1 MGKYSYPS
9 VPAPTSQPTATP
21 SQAELERRGF
31 SWMPEPRNGALRS
44 DSSAPPVPALPAQP
58 QVQPQLQLQSHAQS
72 QSSPQQPQPTPHQT
86 TYVLTN
92 QTTQARYTTFPPPD
106 RQQTLSVSTFRTGT
120 PVPEYTRDGPEE
132 QHNTALLTVEPNNG
146 LNARTLQMST
156 RSMKAP
162 EVVINEPL
170 PPLPETVHLEPDSS
184 PLTPSH
190 SSPSS
195 QVPIMPNAAFLP
207 ATPLQPDFGSEQ
219 GGTWRHSLCSCA
231 DTPTCLTSIFCP
243 CVIYGKTQYRLD
255 ARSANKDPTNMLG
268 YHSVNGSCAAF
279 GLLFCGC
286 NFILA
291 AIQRTRIRRA
301 YNMSNEAGNVGT
313 DCAQALCCC
322 CCTLA
327 QDEKEMKAREGG
339 TKKDGDGVR
348 PQGYRMQVP
357 MSYTASTG

>member
-1 MGKYSYPS
+1 MSKYNYPS
-9 VPAPTSQPTATP
+9 VPAPTSQPTATT
-21 SQAELERRGF
+21 SRAELERRGF
-31 SWMPEPRNGALRS
+31 SWMPEPKNGALRS

-58 QVQPQLQLQSHAQS
+58 QAQFQIQS
-72 QSSPQQPQPTPHQT
+72 QPPLQQSPPIAQQT

-132 QHNTALLTVEPNNG
+132 HQTTTLLTESNSG
-146 LNARTLQMST
+146 LNPRTLQMST

-243 CVIYGKTQYRLD
+243 CVTYGKTQYRLE
-255 ARSANKDPTNMLG
+255 ARSSNKDPTNMLG

-301 YNMSNEAGNVGT
+301 YNMSNEAGNVGS

-339 TKKDGDGVR
+339 TKINGEGLK

-357 MSYTASTG
+357 MSYPASVR